1 MTGVAL
7 VKILAAIANR
17 YGEVGESMITHLAER
32 MERSVATAE
41 ARVTMAKWDESR
53 VALAK
58 QTADLGVLQQA

>member
-7 VKILAAIANR
+7 AKILAAIANR

-32 MERSVATAE
+32 MERSVAAAE